1 MNDKDKSLEDY
12 YMRYTDLDG
21 DGKDISFSQEEADVD
36 DLEAQARSDAADARV
51 AKRHK

>member
-1 MNDKDKSLEDY
+1 VDDKDKSLEEY

-21 DGKDISFSQEEADVD
+21 DGRDISFSQEEADID
-36 DLEAQARSDAADARV
+36 DLEAQARSDKADARV

>member
-1 MNDKDKSLEDY
+1 
-12 YMRYTDLDG
+12 MRYTDLDR
-21 DGKDISFSQEEADVD
+21 DGKDISFSQEEADID

>member
-1 MNDKDKSLEDY
+1 VNEKDKSMEDY
-12 YMRYTDLDG
+12 YMKYTDLDG
-21 DGKDISFSQEEADVD
+21 DGKDISFSQEEADAG